1 MTVAVDVLG
10 PVRLR
15 VDGEERAIGGRR
27 ERLLLALLA
36 ATPGKHVSDDRL
48 VDELW
53 GEAPPTGVSSALQV
67 AVSRVRRALGP
78 DAEVRRD
85 PAGYT
90 LVGVDVDATDV
101 TEVARSAGRPGVAP
115 GEVDELTAAALAR
128 WRGAPYA
135 GLLDAPTLAVESTR
149 LEEVRLGLVE
159 ARAQALLDLGRAEE
173 AQVVVAAE
181 AAAQPYRER
190 LWSLLALAQ
199 YRCDRQADAL
209 ETLRDLRSALV
220 AGLGVDPSATVRTL
234 EQRLLAQ
241 DPGLHATAAPPP
253 ARATALGGS
262 PGVVGRSAA
271 LAVIRETL
279 GALVDQRSG
288 GVLLISGEA
297 GIGKSMLAAEL
308 VRRAREREV
317 DVLVGRC
324 HEADLPPPYWPWLP
338 VLRELVTRGAG
349 EEGAEPEVTRLVESR
364 TVDEADSND
373 AGAAAA
379 TTLRTF
385 AAVTRLLAETDRP
398 RVVLLEDLH
407 WADQTSL
414 RLLAY
419 AAEELRSRAVLL
431 VATVRTVDPAHHPH
445 LVHAMAALARL
456 SARRVPVPP
465 LDDESVAALV
475 STVVDEPGDDLVD
488 VLTRRTDG
496 NPFFVLEM
504 ARLLVATGD
513 TSAGA
518 AERLEVPDGIADV
531 LRLRLL
537 QLGEST
543 RATLGAASVVG
554 RSFDSP
560 VLAAVLERSPSA
572 DLDQALAAGLVE
584 EQTGG
589 RYRFV
594 HALTRET
601 TYGDLPVGRR
611 ADWHA
616 RVGRALAARLPRDPE
631 LIGEVANHH
640 ALAAPYLSETV
651 EHALAYGERAALAAE
666 HRGAYDEAASLW
678 DRTLDLEHHAVSP
691 DPRRRHRLLL
701 ATATARQ
708 RIGDLHG
715 MLRALKLAVR
725 EAQLEGDYQRMA
737 EAASAHRSSG
747 VWHWREIGE
756 GDPAAVAVIQECLA
770 HVDDAALRARLYGTL
785 GLEQYMAHDFEA
797 SDESG
802 RHSLELA
809 RASGDRAVLRDCL
822 AAREVALF
830 VPGGAAEREQRA
842 RESLTVVDDA
852 EYTISAH
859 FHLATALH
867 QQGRGDEA
875 DEAIAPAFEIAS
887 RLRYTGSDVPLAWLR
902 WLRAVETGSPGAD
915 VIGREALARHRHT
928 TVVGLPELTGLLAIA
943 SVPVGTPAPADVL
956 AEASGHPFRPFRAV
970 VAHAQALAG
979 DLPTALRL
987 LGEDLDLGADYG
999 ALAAGCLA
1007 VEVLRMAGDDRL
1019 GRAVDQIRPFA
1030 HEVATYGSVQSF
1042 GSAALF
1048 VGSGLLA
1055 LGGSRDEGVRLLERA
1070 VAINQELRAVRWLA
1084 EARDRLASA

>member
-10 PVRLR
+10 PVRLC

-36 ATPGKHVSDDRL
+36 ATPGKHVGDDRL
-48 VDELW
+48 VDELRGKRRRW
-53 GEAPPTGVSSALQV
+53 VRSSALQV

-101 TEVARSAGRPGVAP
+101 TEVARSVGRPGVAP

-159 ARAQALLDLGRAEE
+159 ARAQALLDVGRAEE
-173 AQVVVAAE
+173 AQVLVAAE

-199 YRCDRQADAL
+199 YRCDRQAAAL
-209 ETLRDLRSALV
+209 ETLRTLRSALV

-241 DPGLHATAAPPP
+241 DPALDLTAAPPL
-253 ARATALGGS
+253 ARAAGRDSAT
-262 PGVVGRSAA
+262 GVVGRSVA

-279 GALVDQRSG
+279 DALVEQGGG

-297 GIGKSMLAAEL
+297 GIGKSMLAVEL

-324 HEADLPPPYWPWLP
+324 HEADLAPPYWPWLP
-338 VLRELVTRGAG
+338 VLRELVTSGAT
-349 EEGAEPEVTRLVESR
+349 EPEVTRLLESR

-419 AAEELRSRAVLL
+419 AAEELRSRPVLL

-456 SARRVPVPP
+456 SARRVAVPP
-465 LDDESVAALV
+465 LDHESVGALV
-475 STVVDEPGDDLVD
+475 STVVDEPGDDLVE

-513 TSAGA
+513 TSASA

-537 QLGEST
+537 QLGERT

-554 RSFDSP
+554 RSFDLG
-560 VLAAVLERSPSA
+560 VLSTVLERSPSA
-572 DLDQALAAGLVE
+572 DLDEALAAGLAE
-584 EQTGG
+584 EQAGG
-589 RYRFV
+589 HYRFRPRPDPRDDV
-594 HALTRET
+594 RRPADGPARRLARSRRP
-601 TYGDLPVGRR
+601 GARGSAAPRPRGPGRR
-611 ADWHA
+611 GGEPPRARRAVPVRDGRGRARVRRARGPRGGAPGRLRRGGFAVGPHA
-616 RVGRALAARLPRDPE
+616 RPRAARGRPRCCSPTPLAARDRDGP
-631 LIGEVANHH
+631 
-640 ALAAPYLSETV
+640 
-651 EHALAYGERAALAAE
+651 
-666 HRGAYDEAASLW
+666 
-678 DRTLDLEHHAVSP
+678 
-691 DPRRRHRLLL
+691 
-701 ATATARQ
+701 
-708 RIGDLHG
+708 
-715 MLRALKLAVR
+715 
-725 EAQLEGDYQRMA
+725 
-737 EAASAHRSSG
+737 SAHR
-747 VWHWREIGE
+747 
-756 GDPAAVAVIQECLA
+756 
-770 HVDDAALRARLYGTL
+770 
-785 GLEQYMAHDFEA
+785 
-797 SDESG
+797 
-802 RHSLELA
+802 
-809 RASGDRAVLRDCL
+809 
-822 AAREVALF
+822 
-830 VPGGAAEREQRA
+830 
-842 RESLTVVDDA
+842 
-852 EYTISAH
+852 
-859 FHLATALH
+859 
-867 QQGRGDEA
+867 
-875 DEAIAPAFEIAS
+875 
-887 RLRYTGSDVPLAWLR
+887 
-902 WLRAVETGSPGAD
+902 
-915 VIGREALARHRHT
+915 
-928 TVVGLPELTGLLAIA
+928 
-943 SVPVGTPAPADVL
+943 
-956 AEASGHPFRPFRAV
+956 
-970 VAHAQALAG
+970 
-979 DLPTALRL
+979 
-987 LGEDLDLGADYG
+987 
-999 ALAAGCLA
+999 
-1007 VEVLRMAGDDRL
+1007 
-1019 GRAVDQIRPFA
+1019 
-1030 HEVATYGSVQSF
+1030 
-1042 GSAALF
+1042 
-1048 VGSGLLA
+1048 
-1055 LGGSRDEGVRLLERA
+1055 
-1070 VAINQELRAVRWLA
+1070 
-1084 EARDRLASA
+1084 

>member
-10 PVRLR
+10 PVRLC

-36 ATPGKHVSDDRL
+36 ATPGKHVGDDRL

-101 TEVARSAGRPGVAP
+101 TEVARSVGRPGVAP
-115 GEVDELTAAALAR
+115 GEVDELTATALAR

-173 AQVVVAAE
+173 AQVVVAAD

-209 ETLRDLRSALV
+209 ETLRTLRSALV

-241 DPGLHATAAPPP
+241 DPALDLTAAPPP
-253 ARATALGGS
+253 ARAATRDSAA
-262 PGVVGRSAA
+262 GVVGRSAA

-279 GALVDQRSG
+279 DALVEQGSG

-297 GIGKSMLAAEL
+297 GIGKSMLAVEL

-324 HEADLPPPYWPWLP
+324 HEADLAPPYWPWLP
-338 VLRELVTRGAG
+338 VLRELVTSGAG
-349 EEGAEPEVTRLVESR
+349 DAEPEVTRLLESR

-419 AAEELRSRAVLL
+419 AAEELRSRPVLL

-456 SARRVPVPP
+456 SARRVAVPP

-537 QLGEST
+537 QLDEST

-554 RSFDSP
+554 RSFDLGRP
-560 VLAAVLERSPSA
+560 LHGAGAVPSA
-572 DLDQALAAGLVE
+572 DLDEALAAGLVE
-584 EQTGG
+584 EQAGG

-601 TYGDLPVGRR
+601 TYGDLPTGRR

-616 RVGRALAARLPRDPE
+616 RAGRALRRGWPATPSWSAR
-631 LIGEVANHH
+631 
-640 ALAAPYLSETV
+640 
-651 EHALAYGERAALAAE
+651 
-666 HRGAYDEAASLW
+666 W
-678 DRTLDLEHHAVSP
+678 RTTSRS
-691 DPRRRHRLLL
+691 PRRTCPRRSRTRSR
-701 ATATARQ
+701 TASARRSLPSTGAPPTKPPRCGTAR
-708 RIGDLHG
+708 
-715 MLRALKLAVR
+715 
-725 EAQLEGDYQRMA
+725 
-737 EAASAHRSSG
+737 STSSG
-747 VWHWREIGE
+747 S
-756 GDPAAVAVIQECLA
+756 QS
-770 HVDDAALRARLYGTL
+770 AR
-785 GLEQYMAHDFEA
+785 
-797 SDESG
+797 
-802 RHSLELA
+802 
-809 RASGDRAVLRDCL
+809 
-822 AAREVALF
+822 
-830 VPGGAAEREQRA
+830 
-842 RESLTVVDDA
+842 
-852 EYTISAH
+852 I
-859 FHLATALH
+859 
-867 QQGRGDEA
+867 
-875 DEAIAPAFEIAS
+875 
-887 RLRYTGSDVPLAWLR
+887 
-902 WLRAVETGSPGAD
+902 PGAD
-915 VIGREALARHRHT
+915 TACCSRPRR
-928 TVVGLPELTGLLAIA
+928 
-943 SVPVGTPAPADVL
+943 PV
-956 AEASGHPFRPFRAV
+956 S
-970 VAHAQALAG
+970 
-979 DLPTALRL
+979 
-987 LGEDLDLGADYG
+987 
-999 ALAAGCLA
+999 
-1007 VEVLRMAGDDRL
+1007 
-1019 GRAVDQIRPFA
+1019 
-1030 HEVATYGSVQSF
+1030 GSVTCTACC
-1042 GSAALF
+1042 GP
-1048 VGSGLLA
+1048 
-1055 LGGSRDEGVRLLERA
+1055 
-1070 VAINQELRAVRWLA
+1070 
-1084 EARDRLASA
+1084 